1 MGAYVGQ
8 WSAGLFH
15 GKGSYKYPDGEK
27 FEGSFQLSC
36 PVSGILEKPNGTR
49 AEVIFDGS
57 SEFLSLVRPSSVPE
71 FEPGSV
77 FDPLLKPLDMKI
89 IDSAQSA
96 TSSNSQRSSLTGNS
110 QPMTVVQNLFSIN
123 CICHQQ
129 PMEALNGYHIVQDQ
143 QRFWDVRGR
152 ICRRRIARDGQ
163 LQVRTVRGRTRSDKV
178 VRWLQGQEF
187 TGQFNQ
193 GCPIGGVFVHGG
205 GTFSVTFDGKTKISD
220 PSLAPTSMS
229 PVVMSTR

>member
-1 MGAYVGQ
+1 
-8 WSAGLFH
+8 
-15 GKGSYKYPDGEK
+15 
-27 FEGSFQLSC
+27 
-36 PVSGILEKPNGTR
+36 
-49 AEVIFDGS
+49 
-57 SEFLSLVRPSSVPE
+57 
-71 FEPGSV
+71 
-77 FDPLLKPLDMKI
+77 MKI

-143 QRFWDVRGR
+143 QRFWYEGEWVMGKQQGKGKQFFSQVGMYEGEFV
-152 ICRRRIARDGQ
+152 AGE
-163 LQVRTVRGRTRSDKV
+163 LQGMGNF
-178 VRWLQGQEF
+178 RWLQGQEF